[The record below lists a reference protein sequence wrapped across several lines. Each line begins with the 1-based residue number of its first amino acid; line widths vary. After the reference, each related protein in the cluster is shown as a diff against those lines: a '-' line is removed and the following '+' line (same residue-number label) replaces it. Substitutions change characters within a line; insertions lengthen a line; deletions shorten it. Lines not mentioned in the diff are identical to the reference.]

1 LVPGEYKD
9 GNAQPANADDDDD
22 DDPYGAS
29 YSPTL
34 TEENLP
40 AQPVNGTDVNRS
52 QEEEGGVMEEDDE
65 EGEEEEDEEDEDE
78 DDGLDIVV
86 AAPQRSVDFRQ
97 VARLDQFGLDANALY
112 FL

>member
-1 LVPGEYKD
+1 MPGEYKD

-97 VARLDQFGLDANALY
+97 VARLHQFGLDANALY